1 LLREKV
7 FRAFPK
13 NRVPF
18 ETWKA
23 RYSMWTEK
31 YADSF
36 NVEFT
41 TEESIRVHG
50 QLFVPRDGKT
60 RHPALIYVKGS
71 DDIVFSVDFDNLL
84 SAFPNHVVLVLNPR
98 AVDYP
103 MNVNRMSITKMTIA
117 LLGGTLESMQL
128 WDILRSVDYLVE
140 EEKLSLSSISVYGR
154 KQMGALALHAGAL
167 DSRISRVILDDPP
180 ASHWQEPA
188 LLNVLRITDLPEV
201 AGMIAPR
208 EIVSL
213 TPLPDA
219 YRYTAAIYGL
229 HGKSKSIR
237 QAASLGEA
245 LKVWEQR

>member
-1 LLREKV
+1 MVYQQLRRVYDWYGAADKLAEFHAETGHADLPPYRKAANEWLNRWLRDHLTPFDEGGIRKEEASQLAVLDRYPAGARNEGIHRTFVPLTTCRTGSPFRPGTSAASNWPRLLREKV

-84 SAFPNHVVLVLNPR
+84 SAFSGHVVLVLNPR

-103 MNVNRMSITKMTIA
+103 MNVNRMS
-117 LLGGTLESMQL
+117 
-128 WDILRSVDYLVE
+128 
-140 EEKLSLSSISVYGR
+140 
-154 KQMGALALHAGAL
+154 
-167 DSRISRVILDDPP
+167 SRR
-180 ASHWQEPA
+180 
-188 LLNVLRITDLPEV
+188 
-201 AGMIAPR
+201 
-208 EIVSL
+208 
-213 TPLPDA
+213 
-219 YRYTAAIYGL
+219 
-229 HGKSKSIR
+229 
-237 QAASLGEA
+237 
-245 LKVWEQR
+245 